1 MGGRTCCPCRCS
13 WGGGG
18 RAGGGEVKTILGAE
32 KKEEEEGGRE
42 EECVLPDLW
51 SIYRVP
57 LEMYGYVGAGGEA
70 GREGGMMGGLD
81 LKAIMRVDL
90 KAIMRVTMEE
100 RKGRGRGGVES
111 ESSGE

>member
-1 MGGRTCCPCRCS
+1 
-13 WGGGG
+13 
-18 RAGGGEVKTILGAE
+18 VKTILGAE
-32 KKEEEEGGRE
+32 NKEEEERGRD

-81 LKAIMRVDL
+81 LKAIMRV
-90 KAIMRVTMEE
+90 TMEE

>member
-1 MGGRTCCPCRCS
+1 
-13 WGGGG
+13 
-18 RAGGGEVKTILGAE
+18 VKTILGAE

-81 LKAIMRVDL
+81 LKAIMRV
-90 KAIMRVTMEE
+90 TMEE